1 MDRKLIDEHKQRLK
15 ESLKFF
21 SNDMKPER
29 ERWVCREFL
38 ENLGIKVLDRE
49 LVSSK
54 EDPPDVLFRS
64 ARFEVKELMD
74 EDRPRMAEYK
84 KSLAKAE
91 TATDAEELLEHY
103 EPKTMSASDVR
114 DLVLPQVQE
123 LEKKYPRA
131 VRESLDLIFYVNL
144 LDYATTG
151 STVDVSQLPKSVTEW
166 RSVSFVTNNC
176 SCVIWV
182 ANKVPD
188 FLAGKVGSVFHKN
201 PSRPGMTG
209 IPRYF
214 LAITAGFILMFPLGA
229 LFTSINWPIFH
240 GWGLVHGSFLIA
252 WPFLTWLVLRLGSW
266 LEKIRAYLA

>member
-1 MDRKLIDEHKQRLK
+1 MDRELIDEHKQRLK

-29 ERWVCREFL
+29 ERWVCRELL
-38 ENLGIKVLDRE
+38 ENLGIEVLDRE

-74 EDRPRMAEYK
+74 ADRPRMAEYR
-84 KSLAKAE
+84 KSLARAE
-91 TATDAEELLEHY
+91 TATDAGALLERF

-114 DLVLPQVQE
+114 DLVLLQVQE

-131 VRESLDLIFYVNL
+131 VRESLDLVFYVNL
-144 LDYATTG
+144 QDYATTG

-166 RSVSFVTNNC
+166 KSVSFVSNNC

-182 ANKVPD
+182 ANDAPD
-188 FLAGKVGSVFHKN
+188 FLAGKVGSVFHKDL
-201 PSRPGMTG
+201 SR
-209 IPRYF
+209 
-214 LAITAGFILMFPLGA
+214 L
-229 LFTSINWPIFH
+229 
-240 GWGLVHGSFLIA
+240 
-252 WPFLTWLVLRLGSW
+252 
-266 LEKIRAYLA
+266 